1 MSLEDPRDVL
11 RREALRLHRRYLTE
25 VVEQFSVCPWA
36 KSARAGERMR
46 THGVTEAA
54 CKSEE
59 LRSLLDDWA
68 HDKSVEVAFVITPRF
83 EGDREAFTKWAARVA
98 AIRDDVFLSAPFHPD
113 PRESSGT
120 IPFLRR
126 TPDPTLQLVRRS
138 SLEDIRAQDPPHYQD
153 IFSIDL
159 HELQRTTPAKT
170 VAASVLAHN
179 ERLLA
184 QHRERLESILEAIHQ
199 DRHDTYGDTQPP

>member
-1 MSLEDPRDVL
+1 ML
-11 RREALRLHRRYLTE
+11 RREALRLHGRYLTE
-25 VVEQFSVCPWA
+25 VVERFSVCPWA
-36 KSARAGERMR
+36 KSARTGERMR
-46 THGVTEAA
+46 THVVTEAA

-83 EGDREAFTKWAARVA
+83 EGDREAFAKWAARVA
-98 AIRDDVFLSAPFHPD
+98 AIRDDIFLSAPFHPD
-113 PRESSGT
+113 PGESSGT

-126 TPDPTLQLVRRS
+126 TPDPTVQLVRRS
-138 SLEDIRAQDPPHYQD
+138 CLEEIRAQDPPHYQD
-153 IFSIDL
+153 IFSLDL
-159 HELQRTTPAKT
+159 EDLRRTAPTKT
-170 VAASVLAHN
+170 VAASVLAQN

-184 QHRERLESILEAIHQ
+184 QHHERLESILEAIHQ